1 MQEAGPPRRTCSH
14 EACRARA
21 RRRCPARLP
30 RVPATGSTQA
40 APAASPPASPASRG
54 LPDGVPPAVLRP
66 ERPLPSA
73 DGWPGSE
80 AFARTSGTGR
90 LDRGSLLWT
99 DFLYD
104 DRGTTAPAAG
114 GPAGSLSEVGTPSF
128 GGYTYTSP
136 SAKGNAADVFRA
148 GVHLDR
154 SASYWRVDWTTFAD
168 PSLPLAVWTMD
179 TDDSTAT
186 GASDWP
192 AAAGVSSPGV
202 ERSLVL
208 SAKGAQLL
216 DGAGTV
222 LARPTV
228 TVDTAARSF
237 VVRISRT
244 VLPVAGT
251 WSVRLAAGVA
261 DPSGT
266 SMARPGGALPGQ
278 PSVYQASFRTLAQEP
293 PLYQFWNDG
302 AQVAALATGDVS
314 DFAVDVVWA
323 DLAARRS
330 TPEASPKG
338 WSPRWY
344 VSSVEPGQ
352 GQLTGAD
359 TLRDGQPN
367 YLDRVQPY
375 AVYVPAAYD
384 GKRPTSLTFLLHSFT
399 QNHNQ
404 YASTTPTFSRLAC
417 EERDSIC
424 VTTLGRG
431 PDGEYEGLA
440 ELDVWEVWGRVAAGF
455 RLDSE
460 RTVVAG
466 YSMGGFGTTK
476 LATQHPDLFAKAVT
490 LAGSLGDYPQ
500 LENLRELPYYLAGGA
515 ADELV
520 PFTDQL
526 ATAEL
531 LDGFGYRYRWLTHAT
546 DHVAYELQDGFAD
559 AASWMGS
566 SVRARRPGRITFT
579 WDKRQ
584 EQPAL
589 GIGVTGAYWLRSLSA
604 RTGAARVEASS
615 GGLFLADPTPLTAP
629 GIVAPGDTA
638 GPAVVRELTWGPGPS
653 RVRSR
658 DLVLSLTGV
667 RSVTVD
673 LAGAGLDRGGAVRL
687 TTTADAPTTVV
698 LVGPRSTRTVT
709 VPTGTS
715 TRTLRPARRDLPAVT
730 CPP

>member
-1 MQEAGPPRRTCSH
+1 MRHVPLVVAAAALLG
-14 EACRARA
+14 ALA
-21 RRRCPARLP
+21 
-30 RVPATGSTQA
+30 VPAGGATR
-40 APAASPPASPASRG
+40 PPAIPSGMPT
-54 LPDGVPPAVLRP
+54 GVPPAALRP
-66 ERPLPSA
+66 ERALPTA

-114 GPAGSLSEVGTPSF
+114 GPAGSPAEVGTPSF
-128 GGYTYTSP
+128 GGYTYTSA
-136 SAKGNAADVFRA
+136 SAKDNAADVFRA

-154 SASYWRVDWTTFAD
+154 AASYWRVDWTTFAD

-186 GASDWP
+186 GASQWP
-192 AAAGVSSPGV
+192 AGAGVSSPGF
-202 ERSLVL
+202 ERSLVV

-222 LARPTV
+222 LARPAV

-237 VVRISRT
+237 VVRVPRA

-251 WSVRLAAGVA
+251 WAVRLAAGVA
-261 DPSGT
+261 DASGT
-266 SMARPGGALPGQ
+266 ALARPGGAAPGQ

-330 TPEASPKG
+330 TPEATPKG

-359 TLRDGQPN
+359 TLRDNQPN

-375 AVYVPAAYD
+375 AVYVPQAYD
-384 GKRPTSLTFLLHSFT
+384 GRRPTPLTWLLHSFT

-431 PDGEYEGLA
+431 PDGQYEGLA
-440 ELDVWEVWGRVAAGF
+440 ELDFWEVWGRVASGF
-455 RLDSE
+455 RLDPE
-460 RTVVAG
+460 RTVIAG

-500 LENLRELPYYLAGGA
+500 LENLREVPYYLAGGA

-520 PFTDQL
+520 PVTDQL
-526 ATAEL
+526 ATADL

-559 AASWMGS
+559 AAAWMGS
-566 SVRARRPGRITFT
+566 PVRTPRPGRITFT
-579 WDKRQ
+579 WDKAQ

-589 GIGVTGAYWLRSLSA
+589 GIGVTGAYWLPSLQARSGPA
-604 RTGAARVEASS
+604 RIEASS
-615 GGLFLADPTPLTAP
+615 GGLFQTEPTPVTAP

-638 GPAVVRELTWGPGPS
+638 GPAVVRELTWGPGPT
-653 RVRSR
+653 RVGSR
-658 DLVLSLTGV
+658 DLVLSLSGV

-673 LAGAGLDRGGAVRL
+673 LARAGLDRGPVRL

-698 LVGPRSTRTVT
+698 LRGPRSSRTVT

-715 TRTLRPARRDLPAVT
+715 TRTL
-730 CPP
+730 